1 MTAAVAAA
9 PQRSARETF
18 LTTFGKQ
25 SEIVNLDAPRFFVQF
40 GWNKLEVDV
49 DGVPNKS
56 LLRGEITPLRSFAK
70 RANYKEIPEGL
81 RIPGSEEI
89 DERSKDRTYTW
100 ARYWLHAHYEA
111 ERLIELEANAAD
123 KQGVFEIT
131 TLRDAPM
138 LYTKYDLN
146 AIFYPEGLFA
156 LPEKNADMVAHLE
169 FRLAEIQRMTVED
182 KDSLLAIGRELL
194 AAAQYNARIQEER
207 LEWTHT
213 RMKMEPSDP
222 TGNFKRRYDGV
233 DEEMLVRTGRPRIHQ
248 ALDATANALEM
259 LATRDAKS
267 DTGGMN
273 ALVEQLR
280 IQNEQ
285 QAEQLRRQNQI
296 VEMLLVERQ
305 PAKPEAAKPEA
316 RSEPKKKAD

>member
-1 MTAAVAAA
+1 M
-9 PQRSARETF
+9 
-18 LTTFGKQ
+18 
-25 SEIVNLDAPRFFVQF
+25 
-40 GWNKLEVDV
+40 
-49 DGVPNKS
+49 
-56 LLRGEITPLRSFAK
+56 
-70 RANYKEIPEGL
+70 
-81 RIPGSEEI
+81 
-89 DERSKDRTYTW
+89 
-100 ARYWLHAHYEA
+100 HAHYEA

-146 AIFYPEGLFA
+146 AIFYPDGLFA

-169 FRLAEIQRMTVED
+169 IRLAEIQRMTVED
-182 KDSLLAIGRELL
+182 KDALLSIGRELL

-259 LATRDAKS
+259 LAAKDARS
-267 DTGGMN
+267 TNADGMN

-296 VEMLLVERQ
+296 VEMLLAERQ
-305 PAKPEAAKPEA
+305 TAKPEATK
-316 RSEPKKKAD
+316 SEPKKKAD